1 MKIVE
6 LRQALKVKGLLAVGN
21 KNDLVERL
29 IASETEQGNDDQ
41 GSNMESTEGDEDLL
55 NSSKPDEME
64 KEESIK
70 DSNVDAFDED
80 MLSTEN
86 NETDQESKDINAS
99 TEATVQKETTTA
111 IRTEETKDKT
121 TTQSRMTT
129 ASYLS
134 KESIRPTD
142 EKSMESDLPTC
153 TSTESTTEIK
163 QASDAKFKLRSER
176 FGGASCAAAEAR
188 RAARVARFGVV
199 DKPTTGR
206 VEKRREV
213 APAVVRRDK
222 LVRAS
227 LGILQAPEVT
237 SPIIRKRQERF
248 GVVKMDEAPQLSV
261 TINKGGRRVSSNFSS
276 YQAAAPKAWAK
287 PVAMDEKMMARI
299 QRFKV

>member
-1 MKIVE
+1 MKIVK

-86 NETDQESKDINAS
+86 NETDQESNDINAS
-99 TEATVQKETTTA
+99 TEKTVQKETTTA

-153 TSTESTTEIK
+153 TSTESTTE
-163 QASDAKFKLRSER
+163 
-176 FGGASCAAAEAR
+176 
-188 RAARVARFGVV
+188 
-199 DKPTTGR
+199 
-206 VEKRREV
+206 
-213 APAVVRRDK
+213 VRRC
-222 LVRAS
+222 L
-227 LGILQAPEVT
+227 
-237 SPIIRKRQERF
+237 
-248 GVVKMDEAPQLSV
+248 MC
-261 TINKGGRRVSSNFSS
+261 SS
-276 YQAAAPKAWAK
+276 
-287 PVAMDEKMMARI
+287 
-299 QRFKV
+299 